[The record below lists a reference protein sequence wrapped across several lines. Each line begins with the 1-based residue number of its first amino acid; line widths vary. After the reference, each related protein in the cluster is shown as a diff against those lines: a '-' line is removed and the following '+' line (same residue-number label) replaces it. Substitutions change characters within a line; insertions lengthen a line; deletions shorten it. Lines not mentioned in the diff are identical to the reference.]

1 MGLPASKP
9 RWTVE
14 QYLDMERVAMERH
27 EFHDGEVLAMAG
39 GSVKHAR
46 VGSNALLA
54 LGKRLEGRLCQPFN
68 SDLKI
73 AISQSNRFVYP
84 DVSVICGEPVPDPRD
99 KNAESASNPQLIVEV
114 LSPGT
119 ERYDRT
125 KKFELYRTLET
136 FTEYLL
142 ISTEEPRIE
151 TFFRQEDG
159 AWVFASW
166 SGVEATIKLRS
177 LGLSIPASEIYAGV
191 KFDPPPPPPDI
202 RERLANE
209 GLL

>member
-1 MGLPASKP
+1 MGLPAGKP

-14 QYLDMERVAMERH
+14 QYLDMERLAEERH

-39 GSVKHAR
+39 GTVKHALVVTNTSGEIR
-46 VGSNALLA
+46 NALK
-54 LGKRLEGRLCQPFN
+54 GKPCRAYGSE
-68 SDLKI
+68 LKI
-73 AISQSNRFVYP
+73 TLRETNSFVYP
-84 DVSVICGEPVPDPRD
+84 DVSVICGEPIPDARD
-99 KNAESASNPQLIVEV
+99 RNAESASNPKLIVEV
-114 LSPGT
+114 LSPST

-136 FTEYLL
+136 LEEYLL
-142 ISTEEPRIE
+142 IGVEEPRVDA
-151 TFFRQEDG
+151 FFRQADG
-159 AWVFASW
+159 TWAFDSW
-166 SGVEATIKLRS
+166 SGVEATITLRS